1 MGKNKEKTPKV
12 SAKMADL
19 MVRNAR
25 LESDLENQRQVNFC
39 LKDRLSNWVVAF
51 NVSWGVFAFCIFT
64 FLMWMLSK

>member
-1 MGKNKEKTPKV
+1 MGKDKEKAPKV

-25 LESDLENQRQVNFC
+25 LDSDLQNLRDTNCC
-39 LKDRLSNWVVAF
+39 LRNRLSNWVVAF